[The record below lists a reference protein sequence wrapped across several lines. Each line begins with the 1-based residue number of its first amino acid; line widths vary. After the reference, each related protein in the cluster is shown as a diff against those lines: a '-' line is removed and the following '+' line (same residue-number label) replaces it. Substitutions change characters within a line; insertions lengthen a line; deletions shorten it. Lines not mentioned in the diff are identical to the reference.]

1 MQLAIGSKGQK
12 AVKILAAG
20 ALAAAVGIIAACGD
34 GGSSS
39 SDTATVSGT
48 VADGYLRNAEVFL
61 DMNGNYQWDEG
72 EPKAMSGAGGHYSF
86 QVSSGDAGQ
95 YPVVCRVIAGTTVDE
110 DNLNTPVTGSYVM
123 SAPAG
128 TTAFISPMSTLLREK
143 LEADPTM
150 TMEQAMT
157 QLRNQLNLAAGPN
170 MLADYIAGTD
180 AAYDTIHEVARQMAT
195 LMAQQSSLVMNGTT
209 GAVYRERYRAMM
221 GQLNLEMP
229 YITDNVVSAPTDVVR
244 PMDTIRQE
252 MMTYLGQV
260 STTGTFT
267 NYTAMFRNMT
277 SQQHFW
283 NYSGSRMRPGSMM
296 GWR

>member
-1 MQLAIGSKGQK
+1 
-12 AVKILAAG
+12 
-20 ALAAAVGIIAACGD
+20 
-34 GGSSS
+34 
-39 SDTATVSGT
+39 
-48 VADGYLRNAEVFL
+48 
-61 DMNGNYQWDEG
+61 
-72 EPKAMSGAGGHYSF
+72 
-86 QVSSGDAGQ
+86 
-95 YPVVCRVIAGTTVDE
+95 
-110 DNLNTPVTGSYVM
+110 VTGSYVM

-128 TTAFISPMSTLLREK
+128 VTAFISPMSTLLREK

-170 MLADYIAGTD
+170 LLADYIAGTD

-221 GQLNLEMP
+221 GQINLEMP
-229 YITDNVVSAPTDVVR
+229 YITDNVVSDSADVVR
-244 PMDTIRQE
+244 TMDTIRQE

-283 NYSGSRMRPGSMM
+283 NYSGSRMRPGGMM
-296 GWR
+296 GGM

>member
-1 MQLAIGSKGQK
+1 MKFATGSKGQK
-12 AVKILAAG
+12 VVKILTAG
-20 ALAAAVGIIAACGD
+20 ALAAAVGIIAACGG

-61 DMNGNYQWDEG
+61 DMDGDYQWDEG
-72 EPKAMSGAGGHYSF
+72 EPKTMSGERGRYSL

-95 YPVVCRVIAGTTVDE
+95 YPVVCRVIANQTVDE
-110 DNLNTPVTGSYVM
+110 DTGTVTGTYVM

-128 TTAFISPMSTLLREK
+128 VTAFISPMSTLLREK
-143 LEADPTM
+143 LEADPAM

-170 MLADYIAGTD
+170 MLANYIAGTD
-180 AAYDTIHEVARQMAT
+180 AAYGTMHDVAQQMAT

-221 GQLNLEMP
+221 GQINLEMP

-252 MMTYLGQV
+252 MMTYLG
-260 STTGTFT
+260 SPTGTFT
-267 NYTAMFRNMT
+267 NYSAMFRNMT
-277 SQQHFW
+277 SQQYFW
-283 NYSGSRMRPGSMM
+283 NYSGSRMRPGGMM

>member
-1 MQLAIGSKGQK
+1 MQLANGSKGQK

-20 ALAAAVGIIAACGD
+20 ALAATVGIIAACGG

-39 SDTATVSGT
+39 SDTTTVSGT
-48 VADGYLRNAEVFL
+48 VADGYLKDAEVFL
-61 DMNGNYQWDEG
+61 DMNGNYQRDAG
-72 EPKAMSGAGGHYSF
+72 EPWAMSGDHGHYSF

-110 DNLNTPVTGSYVM
+110 DTNTAVTGSYVM

-143 LEADPTM
+143 MEADPTM

-180 AAYDTIHEVARQMAT
+180 TAYDTIHEVARQMAT
-195 LMAQQSSLVMNGTT
+195 LMAQQSSLVMPG
-209 GAVYRERYRAMM
+209 GVVSRERYRAMM
-221 GQLNLEMP
+221 GQINLEMP
-229 YITDNVVSAPTDVVR
+229 YITDNVVSDPADVVR
-244 PMDTIRQE
+244 TMDTIRQE
-252 MMTYLGQV
+252 MMTYLGQI
-260 STTGTFT
+260 SPMGTFT
-267 NYTAMFRNMT
+267 NYSAMFRNMT
-277 SQQHFW
+277 SQQYFW
-283 NYSGSRMRPGSMM
+283 NYSGSRMRPGGMM